1 MVVSARYA
9 QAINPWHGPS
19 MSVVNDTY
27 TQLHGTNF
35 GAKLETPPA
44 HPGLM
49 SMVLP
54 WLSGQQHHE
63 MMREA
68 SHLGSFI
75 VLTRDRDGGRVS
87 IDRQGMPL
95 IDYVLSD
102 HDRANMLTGVR
113 AAAEIHAAAGAHTIY
128 LPHGTLP
135 TLKVEN
141 GQISN
146 PETLAQLEHLSWKP
160 NQFGLYSAHQMSTCR
175 MGGDP
180 ATHPVKLSGETVEV
194 RNLFVADGSAFPA
207 CSGVNPMLTIMAL
220 AHFTAQG
227 LKAVRPVEAGRAVL
241 A

>member
-1 MVVSARYA
+1 
-9 QAINPWHGPS
+9 

-27 TQLHGTNF
+27 TMLHGTNF
-35 GAKLETPPA
+35 GAKLETPPT
-44 HPGLM
+44 HPGLL

-54 WLSGQQHHE
+54 WRSGRQHHE
-63 MMREA
+63 MMRDA

-75 VLTRDRDGGRVS
+75 VLTRDREGGRVS
-87 IDRQGMPL
+87 IDKNGAAL

-102 HDRANMLTGVR
+102 FDRANMLEGVR
-113 AAAEIHAAAGAHTIY
+113 AAAQIHAAAGAHTIY

-141 GQISN
+141 GQITN
-146 PETLAQLEHLSWKP
+146 PALLDQLPHLSWKP

-175 MGGDP
+175 MGGDA
-180 ATHPVKLSGETVEV
+180 ATHPLKLNGETVEV
-194 RNLFVADGSAFPA
+194 QNLFVADGSAFPA

-227 LKAVRPVEAGRAVL
+227 LKNPAKQAAHAVPL
-241 A
+241 APTTGQYATHP